1 MQTLSEIRALLYE
14 RGLHPKHRLGQN
26 FLHDKN
32 ILAKLIDAADLQ
44 PGELVLEIG
53 PGTGTLTEALLD
65 VGAQILA
72 CEIDSDI
79 ASIIEDRLSGRVQ
92 LICGDCLDSHRR
104 LSCEI
109 ISALADRPFKLVA
122 NLPFQIASPLLCTML
137 IHHPKCIG
145 QYVTIQKEV
154 ADRLLADPST
164 KEYGPLTIIV
174 GALGD
179 VKRICTVKPTCFWP
193 QPKVQSTMVC
203 ILPSPSRRGAGVS
216 AGDSPWRGEGS
227 SALDTTQ
234 QRQDFA
240 RFVTQLFT
248 KRRKQLGS
256 ILGRDCEWPTGVTA
270 DLRPEALRVERIV
283 TLWQRFGTML

>member
-32 ILAKLIDAADLQ
+32 ILAKLIDAADVQ

-65 VGAQILA
+65 AGAKILA

-79 ASIIEDRLSGRVQ
+79 ASIIEDRPSGRVQ
-92 LICGDCLDSHRR
+92 LICGDRLDSHRR

-109 ISALADRPFKLVA
+109 VIALGDQPFKLVA

-137 IHHPKCIG
+137 IHHPSCTG

-154 ADRLLADPST
+154 ADRLLADPRT

-174 GALGD
+174 GALAE
-179 VKRICTVKPTCFWP
+179 VKRICTVKPSCFWP
-193 QPKVQSTMVC
+193 QPKVAITMVS
-203 ILPSPSRRGAGVS
+203 IFPSPFGRGV
-216 AGDSPWRGEGS
+216 RGEGS
-227 SALDTTQ
+227 SALDTTE

-256 ILGRDCEWPTGVTA
+256 ILGRDCEWPAGVTA
-270 DLRPEALRVERIV
+270 DLRPAALPVERMV
-283 TLWQRFGTML
+283 TLWQRFGTLL

>member
-65 VGAQILA
+65 AGARILT

-109 ISALADRPFKLVA
+109 VSALGDQPFKLVA

-154 ADRLLADPST
+154 ADRLLAEPST

-174 GALGD
+174 RALAD
-179 VKRICTVKPTCFWP
+179 VKRICTVKPSCFWP
-193 QPKVQSTMVC
+193 QPKVESTMVC
-203 ILPSPSRRGAGVS
+203 ILPSPPGRGAG
-216 AGDSPWRGEGS
+216 GEGDQVLS
-227 SALDTTQ
+227 TIE
-234 QRQDFA
+234 QRRQFA

-256 ILGRDCEWPTGVTA
+256 ILGRDCEWPAGVTA

-283 TLWQRFGTML
+283 ALWQRFGTML

>member
-32 ILAKLIDAADLQ
+32 ILAKLIDAADVQ

-65 VGAQILA
+65 AGAKILA
-72 CEIDSDI
+72 CEIDSDL

-109 ISALADRPFKLVA
+109 VIALGDHPFKLVA

-137 IHHPKCIG
+137 IHHPSCTG

-154 ADRLLADPST
+154 ADRLLADPRT

-174 GALGD
+174 SALAE
-179 VKRICTVKPTCFWP
+179 VKRICTVKPSCFWP
-193 QPKVQSTMVC
+193 QPKVAITMVS
-203 ILPSPSRRGAGVS
+203 IFPSPFGRGV
-216 AGDSPWRGEGS
+216 RGEGS
-227 SALDTTQ
+227 SALDTTE

-256 ILGRDCEWPTGVTA
+256 ILGRDCEWPAGVTA
-270 DLRPEALRVERIV
+270 DLRPEALPVERMV

>member
-1 MQTLSEIRALLYE
+1 MQTLSEIRALLDE

-65 VGAQILA
+65 AGAQILA

-92 LICGDCLDSHRR
+92 VICGDCLDSHRR

-109 ISALADRPFKLVA
+109 VSALADQSFKLVA

-137 IHHPKCIG
+137 IHHPKCTG

-154 ADRLLADPST
+154 ADRLLAEPGT
-164 KEYGPLTIIV
+164 KAYGPLTIIV

-193 QPKVQSTMVC
+193 QPKVESAMVS
-203 ILPSPSRRGAGVS
+203 IFPSPLGSGV
-216 AGDSPWRGEGS
+216 RGEGS
-227 SALDTTQ
+227 SALETTQ

-256 ILGRDCEWPTGVTA
+256 ILGRDCDWPAGVTA
-270 DLRPEALRVERIV
+270 DLRPEALRVERII

>member
-14 RGLHPKHRLGQN
+14 RGLHPKHRLGQI

-53 PGTGTLTEALLD
+53 PGTGTLTEALIEA
-65 VGAQILA
+65 GAELVT
-72 CEIDSDI
+72 CEIDTDL
-79 ASIIEDRLSGRVQ
+79 ASIIEDRFSDRVR
-92 LICGDCLDSHRR
+92 LIQRDCLDAHRR
-104 LSCEI
+104 LNPQI
-109 ISALADRPFKLVA
+109 VDALGDQPFTLVA
-122 NLPFQIASPLLCTML
+122 NLPFQIASPLMCALLIDHPTCT
-137 IHHPKCIG
+137 G

-164 KEYGPLTIIV
+164 KEYGALTIIV
-174 GALGD
+174 AALGE

-193 QPKVQSTMVC
+193 QPKVESTMVS
-203 ILPSPSRRGAGVS
+203 ILPSPLGRGAG
-216 AGDSPWRGEGS
+216 GEGS
-227 SALDTTQ
+227 SALNTPQ
-234 QRQDFA
+234 QRRDFA

>member
-32 ILAKLIDAADLQ
+32 ILAKLVDAADLQ

-65 VGAQILA
+65 AGAKILA
-72 CEIDSDI
+72 CEIDSDL

-109 ISALADRPFKLVA
+109 VSALGDQPFKLVA

-137 IHHPKCIG
+137 IHHPTCIG
-145 QYVTIQKEV
+145 QIVTIQKEV
-154 ADRLLADPST
+154 ADRLLAEPST

-174 GALGD
+174 GALAD
-179 VKRICTVKPTCFWP
+179 VKRICTVKPSCFWP
-193 QPKVQSTMVC
+193 QPKVAITMVS
-203 ILPSPSRRGAGVS
+203 IFPSPFGRRV
-216 AGDSPWRGEGS
+216 RGEGS
-227 SALDTTQ
+227 SALDTTE

>member
-65 VGAQILA
+65 AGARLLA

-109 ISALADRPFKLVA
+109 VSALADRPFKLVA
-122 NLPFQIASPLLCTML
+122 NLPYQIASPLLCTIL

-154 ADRLLADPST
+154 ADRILADPST

-174 GALGD
+174 GALAD
-179 VKRICTVKPTCFWP
+179 VKRICTVKPSCFWP
-193 QPKVQSTMVC
+193 QPKVESAMVS
-203 ILPSPSRRGAGVS
+203 ILPAPLGRGV
-216 AGDSPWRGEGS
+216 RGEGS
-227 SALDTTQ
+227 SALDTSQ

-256 ILGRDCEWPTGVTA
+256 ILGRDCEWPAGVTA
-270 DLRPEALRVERIV
+270 DLRPEALGVERMV

>member
-65 VGAQILA
+65 AGARILA

-109 ISALADRPFKLVA
+109 VSALGDQPFKLVA
-122 NLPFQIASPLLCTML
+122 NLPFQIASPLLCTIL
-137 IHHPKCIG
+137 IHHRSCIG

-154 ADRLLADPST
+154 ADRLLAEPST

-174 GALGD
+174 GALAD
-179 VKRICTVKPTCFWP
+179 VKRICTVKPSCFWP
-193 QPKVQSTMVC
+193 QPKVESAMVS
-203 ILPSPSRRGAGVS
+203 IFPSPPGRRV
-216 AGDSPWRGEGS
+216 RGEGS
-227 SALDTTQ
+227 SALDTTE

-256 ILGRDCEWPTGVTA
+256 ILGRDCEWPAGVTA
-270 DLRPEALRVERIV
+270 DLRPEALPVERMV

>member
-1 MQTLSEIRALLYE
+1 
-14 RGLHPKHRLGQN
+14 
-26 FLHDKN
+26 
-32 ILAKLIDAADLQ
+32 
-44 PGELVLEIG
+44 
-53 PGTGTLTEALLD
+53 
-65 VGAQILA
+65 
-72 CEIDSDI
+72 
-79 ASIIEDRLSGRVQ
+79 
-92 LICGDCLDSHRR
+92 
-104 LSCEI
+104 
-109 ISALADRPFKLVA
+109 
-122 NLPFQIASPLLCTML
+122 ML

-193 QPKVQSTMVC
+193 QPKVESTIVS
-203 ILPSPSRRGAGVS
+203 IFPSPLGRGVRVS
-216 AGDSPWRGEGS
+216 VGDSPWRGEGS
-227 SALDTTQ
+227 SALETTQ

-256 ILGRDCEWPTGVTA
+256 ILGRDVDWPEGVRS
-270 DLRPEALRVERIV
+270 DLRPEALPPDRIV
-283 TLWQRFGTML
+283 ALWRVRSNGGA